1 MNAPFPYFGGKSQA
15 APIVWPRLGD
25 PLNFVEPFAGS
36 LAILLKR
43 PEWNWQR
50 GTWADGNLRE
60 EICNDSDGLLSNA
73 WRAIQLR
80 PTDVAQYTSWI
91 VSECDLTAR
100 HIWLINHRDDI
111 TLRLMGD
118 PEWCDVKAAG
128 WWLWGIACWIGS
140 GWCAGTGCWNTDG
153 EKIVNIRTPGDTRCG
168 VNKQLVRLG
177 AGAMVGINKK
187 RVHLGDTRCGVNKKR
202 VHMNAAGQGGQC
214 DISLAGITDWMVAL
228 SHRLRRVSICCG
240 DWSRVCGNAL
250 MGVHRSSP
258 VGVFLDPPYADTASR
273 TYGLYAHDSL
283 TVAHDVQEW
292 CIAYGDDPRYRICL
306 AGYDGEHDMP
316 DTWECVDNT
325 ACRGYGYGGQSRN
338 GYANAGRERLWFN
351 KSCLSPVKNQ
361 GVLF

>member
-128 WWLWGIACWIGS
+128 WWLWGI
-140 GWCAGTGCWNTDG
+140 
-153 EKIVNIRTPGDTRCG
+153 
-168 VNKQLVRLG
+168 
-177 AGAMVGINKK
+177 
-187 RVHLGDTRCGVNKKR
+187 
-202 VHMNAAGQGGQC
+202 MNAAGQGGQC